1 MTRKEAN
8 KIKDMIDS
16 LKSYP
21 YATQYDK
28 GDYILDRKDI
38 EFLEIFISAVSSLQ
52 GTASST
58 PRVPVYFSG

>member
-38 EFLEIFISAVSSLQ
+38 EFLEIFISGLVNE
-52 GTASST
+52 
-58 PRVPVYFSG
+58 